1 MSSGDYLRY
10 CRALIHNFRGK
21 DIIPASQKTT
31 HLHLSHAH
39 FSPEQILHRLMHLHS
54 CSSQCSGCSTQ
65 PWRKYAGI
73 LLLGLVEIWLQNS
86 IAENL
91 PEHKLPTSNP
101 FQPTCLI
108 PLCFHPDLLQGCAV
122 LKSKTFPLESE
133 LSVVQINT
141 FGSCTPVRLH
151 LEQGVSASPCTDPA
165 LHWAFLPPAPR
176 HHPWALGRAQLT
188 PPSPL
193 EPAHYQVTR
202 EWGRRHFPPSY
213 KLWKFFLAVCRHE
226 VWQKRLGP
234 LWSVLHLQVELLL
247 TLEVFVAQA
256 SWDFPLKQWIV
267 LCWISINGTR
277 I

>member
-122 LKSKTFPLESE
+122 LKRKTFPLESE
-133 LSVVQINT
+133 LSVVQINN

-165 LHWAFLPPAPR
+165 LHWAFLPAAPR

-188 PPSPL
+188 PPALWSLPTTRSL
-193 EPAHYQVTR
+193 ENEADDIFHHPTNSESSSLQF
-202 EWGRRHFPPSY
+202 G
-213 KLWKFFLAVCRHE
+213 RHE